1 MSPESLQSIYAL
13 ILGLAIAGA
22 LSTGYQIFAARPASF
37 RLLNEARPKALVAV
51 PFLVFAAPFII
62 LRNTIRGARIEDR
75 GFVPVMAATMVAGFW
90 GLSCGMVI
98 MGLLRATGF
107 GGTNPPVPDGS
118 LSVPT
123 LMNGPL

>member
-22 LSTGYQIFAARPASF
+22 LSTGYQIFAERPASF
-37 RLLNEARPKALVAV
+37 RLLDEARSKALVAV

-62 LRNTIRGARIEDR
+62 LRNTIRGARIENR
-75 GFVPVMAATMVAGFW
+75 GFVPVLAATMIAGFW

-107 GGTNPPVPDGS
+107 GG
-118 LSVPT
+118 
-123 LMNGPL
+123 

>member
-22 LSTGYQIFAARPASF
+22 LSTGYQIFAERPASF
-37 RLLNEARPKALVAV
+37 RLLDEARPKALVAV

-62 LRNTIRGARIEDR
+62 LRFSIRGARIENR
-75 GFVPVMAATMVAGFW
+75 GFVPVLAATMIAGFW

-107 GGTNPPVPDGS
+107 GG
-118 LSVPT
+118 
-123 LMNGPL
+123 

>member
-22 LSTGYQIFAARPASF
+22 LSTGYQIFAERPASF
-37 RLLNEARPKALVAV
+37 RLLNEARPKALAAV

-62 LRNTIRGARIEDR
+62 LRNTVRGARIEGR
-75 GFVPVMAATMVAGFW
+75 GFMAVMAATMIAGFW

-98 MGLLRATGF
+98 MGLLRAAGL
-107 GGTNPPVPDGS
+107 GG
-118 LSVPT
+118 
-123 LMNGPL
+123 

>member
-22 LSTGYQIFAARPASF
+22 LSTGYQIFAERPASF
-37 RLLNEARPKALVAV
+37 HLLNEARLQALVAV

-62 LRNTIRGARIEDR
+62 LRNTIRGARIEGR
-75 GFVPVMAATMVAGFW
+75 GFVAVMAATMIAGFW

-98 MGLLRATGF
+98 MGLLRAAGL
-107 GGTNPPVPDGS
+107 GG
-118 LSVPT
+118 
-123 LMNGPL
+123 

>member
-1 MSPESLQSIYAL
+1 MSPESLQSFYAL

-22 LSTGYQIFAARPASF
+22 LSTGYQIFAERPASF
-37 RLLNEARPKALVAV
+37 RLLNEAKPKALVAV

-62 LRNTIRGARIEDR
+62 LRNTIRGARVENR
-75 GFVPVMAATMVAGFW
+75 GFVPVMVATTIAGFW

-107 GGTNPPVPDGS
+107 GG
-118 LSVPT
+118 
-123 LMNGPL
+123 

>member
-22 LSTGYQIFAARPASF
+22 LSTGYQIFAERPASF
-37 RLLNEARPKALVAV
+37 HLLNEARAKALVAL

-62 LRNTIRGARIEDR
+62 LRNTIRGARIEGS
-75 GFVPVMAATMVAGFW
+75 GFVPVMAATMIAGFW
-90 GLSCGMVI
+90 GLSCGMVV

-107 GGTNPPVPDGS
+107 GG
-118 LSVPT
+118 
-123 LMNGPL
+123 